1 LPTKDAP
8 SVRESGKPAAA
19 APGVTVLGARGDRAV
34 FRLEP
39 GRYSFDAA
47 H

>member
-1 LPTKDAP
+1 MPTRDVAG
-8 SVRESGKPAAA
+8 VREGGATASAAT
-19 APGVTVLGARGDRAV
+19 GVTALAARGGHAV

-47 H
+47 Y